1 MTRGLLVWL
10 ILCGTVAAEVPATL
24 PNTQPLTWDDD
35 LADRMMDGLH
45 RFVERKIEHAVANR
59 QQFWKRDTSSPEAY
73 EKSIAPN
80 RERLKKL
87 IGLVDQRVPGQMEV
101 VSVLNE
107 GDGQVGTVQSQ
118 RARKNKDAAVTVFR
132 VRWPVM
138 DGVTAEGLLL
148 RPGDGKWVE
157 IKGTQFLRRY
167 EAPVVGAV
175 VAIPDADQ
183 TPEQIAGVA
192 EGKESDPPATNF
204 AQHLAENGFL
214 VLVPTLISRSDR
226 HSGSGLVAFTN
237 QPHREWIW
245 RQAFHMGRH
254 IIGLEVQKVLA
265 GAEWLRSQLEPNQKV
280 AVAGYGEGGLLAL
293 MSAAVEPRIDAC
305 LTSGYFE
312 PHARPWD
319 EPIYRHVWSLH
330 REFGDAELA
339 TLVAP
344 RPLVVHDASFPKVDG
359 PPAAKP
365 GRRGGAAIG
374 KLETPDTKSVTDEF
388 QRIAS
393 LLPEG
398 FQQRALVIDKKSRSA
413 DDEPPHGA
421 TEAALEKL
429 SGFMGAKYVFEPH
442 EGGQFLASSGII
454 HEYDLAER
462 QRRQVLELERF
473 IQRLVRESD
482 HTRDKFFSV
491 TALAQQAKAEAA
503 KDPMNR
509 VTTSAKFSEST
520 ARFREYFRDEVLGK
534 FDDPLLPFNARSRK
548 IYDKEKW
555 VGYDVVL
562 DVFPDV
568 FAWGVLL
575 LPKDL
580 KPGEK
585 RPVVVCQHGRNG
597 VPKVVIENDEKAY
610 HDYAAKLAERGFIV
624 FAPHNPYRG
633 EDKYRFLSR
642 KANCVK
648 ASLFSFILA
657 QHEQILNWLSSLP
670 QVDPDRIAF
679 YGLSYGG
686 ETAVR
691 IPPLLDRYCLSIC
704 SADFNDWARKV
715 CSTDAKYSFMFT
727 VEWEMPYFD
736 MGSTFNYAEMV
747 ALLAPR
753 PFMVE
758 RGHWDGVAPDEWVA
772 YEYAKVRR
780 LYDTLGLGDRTD
792 IEFFDGLHEINSK
805 GTFEFLY
812 KHLKWP
818 KP

>member
-1 MTRGLLVWL
+1 MTRGILVWL
-10 ILCGTVAAEVPATL
+10 VLCGSVFADSPATL

-59 QQFWKRDTSSPEAY
+59 QQFWKRDTSSPAAY

-80 RERLKKL
+80 RERLKKI
-87 IGLVDQRVPGQMEV
+87 IGLVDPRVPAQMEV
-101 VSVLNE
+101 A
-107 GDGQVGTVQSQ
+107 GAADQGY
-118 RARKNKDAAVTVFR
+118 DAARIQPEGLRSDRPVYR
-132 VRWPVM
+132 VRWPVL
-138 DGVTAEGLLL
+138 DGVSGEGL
-148 RPGDGKWVE
+148 WVPSASNR
-157 IKGTQFLRRY
+157 G
-167 EAPVVGAV
+167 VVI
-175 VAIPDADQ
+175 AIPDADQ
-183 TPEQIAGVA
+183 LPEQIMGMMEGV
-192 EGKESDPPATNF
+192 PPSAQF
-204 AQHLAENGFL
+204 ARRFSEQGYS
-214 VLVPTLISRSDR
+214 VLVPTLVSRQDTF
-226 HSGSGLVAFTN
+226 SGNERVAFTN
-237 QPHREWIW
+237 QPQREWIW
-245 RQAFHMGRH
+245 RQAYHMGRH
-254 IIGLEVQKVLA
+254 IIGLEVQKVTALVD
-265 GAEWLRSQLEPNQKV
+265 WLQPRLKPSQKV
-280 AVAGYGEGGLLAL
+280 AVCGYGEGGLIA
-293 MSAAVEPRIDAC
+293 MFASAVEPRIDAC
-305 LTSGYFE
+305 LVSGYFG
-312 PHARPWD
+312 PHDRPWE

-330 REFGDAELA
+330 QEFGDAELA
-339 TLVAP
+339 TLIAP
-344 RPLVVHDASFPKVDG
+344 RLLVVEHSDSPKVAS
-359 PPAAKP
+359 PPP
-365 GRRGGAAIG
+365 VRPSRRGGAALG
-374 KLETPDTKSVTDEF
+374 KLETPALEDVRREF
-388 QRIAS
+388 DRIGA

-398 FQQRALVIDKKSRSA
+398 FQTRRLVTQAPGAMVAGLSEDAVEEFVELLGGRYLPRPAKISQLANFSGA
-413 DDEPPHGA
+413 D
-421 TEAALEKL
+421 
-429 SGFMGAKYVFEPH
+429 V
-442 EGGQFLASSGII
+442 
-454 HEYDLAER
+454 AER
-462 QRRQVLELERF
+462 QRRQVVELERF
-473 IQRLVRESD
+473 IQRMVRESD
-482 HTRDKFFSV
+482 HTRDKFFPV

-520 ARFREYFRDEVLGK
+520 AKFREYFRNEVLGK

-575 LPKDL
+575 IPKDL

-780 LYDTLGLGDRTD
+780 MYDTLGLGDRTD
-792 IEFFDGLHEINSK
+792 IEFFDGLHEINGK
-805 GTFEFLY
+805 GTFEFLH

-818 KP
+818 KH

>member
-24 PNTQPLTWDDD
+24 PNTQSLTWDDD

-45 RFVERKIEHAVANR
+45 RFVDRKIEHAVANR

-87 IGLVDQRVPGQMEV
+87 IGVVDQRVPARMEF
-101 VSVLNE
+101 VSPNDKPQSPRGPITNKSVRPE
-107 GDGQVGTVQSQ
+107 ATFTVS
-118 RARKNKDAAVTVFR
+118 RARWTVL
-132 VRWPVM
+132 
-138 DGVTAEGLLL
+138 DGVSGEGLLL
-148 RPGDGKWVE
+148 RP
-157 IKGTQFLRRY
+157 T
-167 EAPVVGAV
+167 APAVGAV
-175 VAIPDADQ
+175 IAIPDADSI
-183 TPEQIAGVA
+183 PEEVIRNQADV
-192 EGKESDPPATNF
+192 SRQLVN
-204 AQHLAENGFL
+204 QGFV
-214 VLVPTLISRSDR
+214 VLVPMLISRQDTS
-226 HSGSGLVAFTN
+226 SGNERVAFTN
-237 QPHREWIW
+237 QSHREWIW
-245 RQAFHMGRH
+245 RQAYHMGRH

-265 GAEWLRSQLEPNQKV
+265 AAEWLQQEVGKSKQV
-280 AVAGYGEGGLLAL
+280 SVAGYGEGGLIA
-293 MSAAVEPRIDAC
+293 MFAAAVEPRLSGC
-305 LTSGYFE
+305 LVAGYFG
-312 PHARPWD
+312 PHARPWE

-330 REFGDAELA
+330 QEFGDAELA
-339 TLVAP
+339 TLIAP
-344 RPLVVHDASFPKVDG
+344 RPLVVDAAEYPRIDG
-359 PPAAKP
+359 PPPIQP

-374 KLETPDTKSVTDEF
+374 RLQTPPTDEVRREF
-388 QRIAS
+388 ERIAT

-398 FQQRALVIDKKSRSA
+398 FQRRDFVVAQIPATRTSEA
-413 DDEPPHGA
+413 A
-421 TEAALEKL
+421 TERFANHLGQPSPAADSKADSKFREVRKT
-429 SGFMGAKYVFEPH
+429 VDEN
-442 EGGQFLASSGII
+442 I
-454 HEYDLAER
+454 AER

-482 HTRDKFFSV
+482 HTRDKFFPV

-509 VTTSAKFSEST
+509 VTPSEKFSEST
-520 ARFREYFRDEVLGK
+520 AKFREYFRNDVLGK
-534 FDDPLLPFNARSRK
+534 FDDSLLPFNARSRK
-548 IYDKEKW
+548 IYDNDKW

-648 ASLFSFILA
+648 GSLFSFILA

-780 LYDTLGLGDRTD
+780 MYDTLGLGDRTE
-792 IEFFDGLHEINSK
+792 IEFFDGLHEINGK
-805 GTFEFLY
+805 GTFEFLHKY
-812 KHLKWP
+812 LKWP

>member
-1 MTRGLLVWL
+1 MRRLLLVSLCLWL
-10 ILCGTVAAEVPATL
+10 CSSFVMAGDAPAQL

-59 QQFWKRDTSSPEAY
+59 QQFWKRDTSSPDAY

-87 IGLVDQRVPGQMEV
+87 IGVIDRRIAPQLEVFVPGEPIV
-101 VSVLNE
+101 VAQ
-107 GDGQVGTVQSQ
+107 DGNGRAM
-118 RARKNKDAAVTVFR
+118 RARWLVF
-132 VRWPVM
+132 
-138 DGVTAEGLLL
+138 DGVTGEGLIVVPNEQPVATVILL
-148 RPGDGKWVE
+148 
-157 IKGTQFLRRY
+157 
-167 EAPVVGAV
+167 
-175 VAIPDADQ
+175 PDAGQ
-183 TPEQIAGVA
+183 TPEDWVL
-192 EGKESDPPATNF
+192 KPD
-204 AQHLAENGFL
+204 QHFVWALAAMRIQ
-214 VLVPTLISRSDR
+214 VIVPTLIDRSDEW
-226 HSGSGLVAFTN
+226 SGSELVAFTN

-245 RQAFHMGRH
+245 RQAYHMGRH
-254 IIGLEVQKVLA
+254 ILGLEVQKVSALVDA
-265 GAEWLRSQLEPNQKV
+265 VRQTSPNHKI
-280 AVAGYGEGGLLAL
+280 AVAGYGEGGLVAMLA
-293 MSAAVEPRIDAC
+293 AAVDPRLDGC
-305 LTSGYFE
+305 LVSGYFG
-312 PHARPWD
+312 PHARPWE
-319 EPIYRHVWSLH
+319 EPIERHIWSFH

-339 TLVAP
+339 TLIAP
-344 RPLVVHDASFPKVDG
+344 RPLVVEHSPVPRVEG
-359 PPAAKP
+359 PPTVRP
-365 GRRGGAAIG
+365 GRRGGASLG
-374 KLETPDTKSVTDEF
+374 KLETPSFDAVKAEFDRIGTLVPKEFAKSELTELKSD
-388 QRIAS
+388 RKPAS
-393 LLPEG
+393 PLAVEATVALLKLLGHEIRLAELP
-398 FQQRALVIDKKSRSA
+398 ARSV
-413 DDEPPHGA
+413 P
-421 TEAALEKL
+421 
-429 SGFMGAKYVFEPH
+429 
-442 EGGQFLASSGII
+442 SSKF
-454 HEYDLAER
+454 DPSER

-473 IQRLVRESD
+473 TQRLVRESD
-482 HTRDKFFSV
+482 HTRDKFFPV
-491 TALAQQAKAEAA
+491 TTLAQQAKAEAA
-503 KDPMNR
+503 KDPMKQI
-509 VTTSAKFSEST
+509 TASAKFSDST
-520 ARFREYFRDEVLGK
+520 AKFREYFRDEVLGK

-648 ASLFSFILA
+648 GSLFSFILA

-691 IPPLLDRYCLSIC
+691 IPPLLLPSRQPNVAGAALSSDSPLAPQPSPLPGYCLSIC

-792 IEFFDGLHEINSK
+792 IEFFDGLHEINGQ
-805 GTFEFLY
+805 GTFEFLH
-812 KHLKWP
+812 KHLKRP